1 MKDTGHITQWGVDCI
16 FVEENNTI
24 SILPKDINEFEKLR
38 SHLND
43 ENFLFT
49 YCGVIGH
56 KSTAFIECVRF
67 GLMHDIKFIPKYIID
82 HCHSDYFAGFDIIGD
97 VIDNFFS
104 PARYFYDRRKSEQDS
119 KVDFIYGNEVAEEWT
134 ITFENKPLK
143 ISLSYGDIL
152 KFGTASDLKLHPKLR
167 IEFERTTDTEF
178 VFRVY
183 LMIKRFFKVICYD
196 TALGNFHVELFDN
209 DNKLSYNGRF
219 RDFTA
224 VPEQYTKK
232 YHEIEYGN
240 FKPYIKKYLQFV
252 ADEPSYT
259 FYHYPYNGGR
269 FRGTDYT
276 EIDFINIFSAFE
288 SECHSNSTLYED
300 VDTSKI
306 QNIKGAV
313 LEKISSIE
321 RGGLEQEEL
330 DFLGN
335 ATNRISQLGTQ
346 YGQSKKIINAY
357 NILHKAI
364 DSSIKRILWRLPAK
378 FEGHLQDADIKSI
391 SNFLA
396 SKRGKIAHGGP
407 YGMFSDSE
415 AQKIRFL
422 EILTYCMLLKRIGLS
437 DNDIERVIG
446 VVFGC
451 NFIVFNE
458 KY

>member
-1 MKDTGHITQWGVDCI
+1 MKDTGHITLWGAECI
-16 FVEENNTI
+16 FVEENNEI
-24 SILPKDINEFEKLR
+24 SIIPKDTNEFEKLR
-38 SHLND
+38 PHLND
-43 ENFLFT
+43 ENFIFT

-56 KSTAFIECVRF
+56 KATAFVESVRF
-67 GLMHDIKFIPKYIID
+67 GLMYDIKLIPKYIID

-97 VIDNFFS
+97 VVDNFFS
-104 PARYFYDRRKSEQDS
+104 PARYFYDRRSNEPNLD
-119 KVDFIYGNEVAEEWT
+119 VDFIYGNEIAEEWE
-134 ITFENKPLK
+134 ITFEGKTLK

-167 IEFERTTDTEF
+167 VEFERTTDTEF

-183 LMIKRFFKVICYD
+183 LMIKRFFKIICYD
-196 TALGNFHVELFDN
+196 TTLGNFHVELFDN

-219 RDFTA
+219 RDFTTT
-224 VPEQYTKK
+224 PEQYLKK

-240 FKPYIKKYLQFV
+240 FKPYIDKYLQFA
-252 ADEPSYT
+252 ADNPFYT
-259 FYHYPYNGGR
+259 FYHYSPSGGR
-269 FRGTDYT
+269 FRGIDYT

-288 SECHSNSTLYED
+288 AECHCNSALYEV

-306 QNIKGAV
+306 QNIKDLV
-313 LEKISSIE
+313 LNKLATIE
-321 RGGLEQEEL
+321 TTELEQEEL
-330 DFLGN
+330 DFLRN
-335 ATNRISQLGTQ
+335 ATNRVSQLGTQ

-357 NILHKAI
+357 QILHKAI
-364 DSSIKRILWRLPAK
+364 DSSIKQILWRLPLKADD
-378 FEGHLQDADIKSI
+378 HLYIEDIKSMAT
-391 SNFLA
+391 FLA

-407 YGMFSDSE
+407 SEVFSDID

-422 EILTYCMLLKRIGLS
+422 EILTYCMLLKRIGLC

-451 NFIVFNE
+451 NFILFNE